1 MKNPAVWER
10 FLPPGAFIS
19 YTLHRFWKEGIGNI
33 GSCCFLPFVSVCQC
47 PVQAAGKSKLELTGR
62 ILQTARPM
70 LWHCNWHTT
79 LFQKGIMAVSASR
92 SVHFIFAAFQY
103 FSQFIKPKVFRQIAY
118 ACDQF
123 SQLDIFMPP
132 DHIICG
138 VVYGMNI
145 FCVYQSFVDIRVS
158 RGACRSL
165 FDIRVSR
172 EACCS
177 LFDIRVSRGACRSLF
192 DIRVSRGA
200 CRSLFDIRVSREAC
214 HSLFIHTGEMKSTR
228 PGGAV
233 RNLPFSMM
241 RVCNLFRKAEP
252 RPKCC
257 LSECAVSAR

>member
-1 MKNPAVWER
+1 
-10 FLPPGAFIS
+10 
-19 YTLHRFWKEGIGNI
+19 
-33 GSCCFLPFVSVCQC
+33 
-47 PVQAAGKSKLELTGR
+47 
-62 ILQTARPM
+62 
-70 LWHCNWHTT
+70 
-79 LFQKGIMAVSASR
+79 MAVSASR

-138 VVYGMNI
+138 VVYGINI

-228 PGGAV
+228 PRRGCPKPAAFHDARLQSLSQGKAQDRNAACRNV
-233 RNLPFSMM
+233 R
-241 RVCNLFRKAEP
+241 
-252 RPKCC
+252 C
-257 LSECAVSAR
+257 LRDRNAQRYAPCSRRGYPVQCRRHKSRAPSAGIRSVPECPTRTETA